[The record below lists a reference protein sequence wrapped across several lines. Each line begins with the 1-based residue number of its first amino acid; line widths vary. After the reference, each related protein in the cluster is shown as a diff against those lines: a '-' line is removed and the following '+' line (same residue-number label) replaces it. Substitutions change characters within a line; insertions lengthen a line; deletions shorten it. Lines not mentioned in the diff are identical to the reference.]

1 MYYFHLVMKIALIG
15 YGKMGHEIERIL
27 VSRGH
32 TIPLIIDFNNTDQL
46 TAENLSGCDVAIE
59 FTTPS
64 TAYGNIV
71 TCLDSGVPVVCGTTA
86 WLDRLTEVTTLCEQK
101 KGAFFYAS
109 NYSIGVNIFFAINRQ
124 LAQMMSRF
132 PEYDVTLNEVHHVQK
147 KDAPSGTAVTL
158 AEDILAGIDRKSS
171 WHLGTTTTPGELE
184 ITAQRRA
191 MVPGI
196 HTIVWESDADVITI
210 DHNAKNRSGFAMG
223 AVLAAEFL
231 ADKRGMGRVY
241 TMEDLLGF

>member
-1 MYYFHLVMKIALIG
+1 MYYFHHVMKIALIG

-32 TIPLIIDFNNTDQL
+32 TLPLIIDLNNTDQL
-46 TAENLSGCDVAIE
+46 TAENLAGCDVAIE
-59 FTTPS
+59 FTTPA
-64 TAYGNIV
+64 TAYGNVV
-71 TCLDSGVPVVCGTTA
+71 TCLEAGIPVVCGTTA
-86 WLDRLTEVTTLCEQK
+86 WLDKLPEVTALCERTH
-101 KGAFFYAS
+101 GAFFYAS
-109 NYSIGVNIFFAINRQ
+109 NYSVGVNIFFAINRQ
-124 LAQMMSRF
+124 LAQMMNRF

-158 AEDILAGIDRKSS
+158 AEDILAGIDRKNS
-171 WHLGTTTTPGELE
+171 WFLGTTTDADKLE
-184 ITAQRRA
+184 VTAQRRA

-196 HTIVWESDADVITI
+196 HTVVWESDADIITI

-231 ADKRGMGRVY
+231 ADKRGAGKVFGMK
-241 TMEDLLGF
+241 DLLGF

>member
-1 MYYFHLVMKIALIG
+1 MYYFHHVMKIALIG

-32 TIPLIIDFNNTDQL
+32 TLPLIIDLNNTDQL
-46 TAENLSGCDVAIE
+46 TAENLAGCDVAIE
-59 FTTPS
+59 FTTPA
-64 TAYGNIV
+64 TAYGNVV
-71 TCLDSGVPVVCGTTA
+71 TCLEAGIPVVCGTTA
-86 WLDRLTEVTTLCEQK
+86 WLDKLPEVTALCERTH
-101 KGAFFYAS
+101 GAFFYAS
-109 NYSIGVNIFFAINRQ
+109 NYSVGVNIFFAINRQ
-124 LAQMMSRF
+124 LAQMMNRF

-171 WHLGTTTTPGELE
+171 WFLGTTTDADKLE

-196 HTIVWESDADVITI
+196 HTVVWESDADIITI

-231 ADKRGMGRVY
+231 ADKRGAGKVFGMK
-241 TMEDLLGF
+241 DLLGF

>member
-1 MYYFHLVMKIALIG
+1 MYYFHHVMKIALIG

-32 TIPLIIDFNNTDQL
+32 TLPLIIDLNNTDQL
-46 TAENLSGCDVAIE
+46 TAENLAGCDVAIE
-59 FTTPS
+59 FTTPA
-64 TAYGNIV
+64 TAYGNVV
-71 TCLDSGVPVVCGTTA
+71 TCLEAGIPVVCGTTA
-86 WLDRLTEVTTLCEQK
+86 WLDKLPEVTALCERTH
-101 KGAFFYAS
+101 GAFFYAS
-109 NYSIGVNIFFAINRQ
+109 NYSVGVNIFFAINRQ
-124 LAQMMSRF
+124 LAQMMNRF

-171 WHLGTTTTPGELE
+171 WFLGTTTDADKLE
-184 ITAQRRA
+184 VTAQRRA

-196 HTIVWESDADVITI
+196 HTVVWESDADIITI

-231 ADKRGMGRVY
+231 ADKRGAGKVFGMK
-241 TMEDLLGF
+241 DLLGF

>member
-32 TIPLIIDFNNTDQL
+32 TVPLIIDMDNTDQL
-46 TAENLSGCDVAIE
+46 TAENLAACDVAIE
-59 FTTPS
+59 FTTPA
-64 TAYGNIV
+64 TAFGNIM
-71 TCLDSGVPVVCGTTA
+71 TCLEAGIPVVCGTTA
-86 WLDRLTEVTTLCEQK
+86 WLDKLPQAEALCKEK
-101 KGAFFYAS
+101 GGAFFYAS
-109 NYSIGVNIFFAINRQ
+109 NYSIGVNIFFAVNRE
-124 LAQMMSRF
+124 LARMMNRF

-158 AEDILAGIDRKSS
+158 AEDILAGIDRKTS
-171 WHLGTTTTPGELE
+171 WFLGTTTDADKLE
-184 ITAQRRA
+184 VTAQRRA

-196 HTIVWESDADVITI
+196 HTVVWESDADVITI
-210 DHNAKNRSGFAMG
+210 DHNAKNRSGFAAG

-231 ADKRGMGRVY
+231 AGKRGTGKVY
-241 TMEDLLGF
+241 GMKDLLGF

>member
-1 MYYFHLVMKIALIG
+1 MKIALIG

-32 TIPLIIDFNNTDQL
+32 EIPLIIDLDNTDRL
-46 TAENLSGCDVAIE
+46 TAENLQGCDVAIE
-59 FTTPS
+59 FTTPG

-71 TCLDSGVPVVCGTTA
+71 ACLMAGVPVVCGTTA
-86 WLDRLTEVTTLCEQK
+86 WLERLSEVEALCAERQ
-101 KGAFFYAS
+101 GAFFYAS
-109 NYSIGVNIFFAINRQ
+109 NYSIGVNIFFAVNRQ
-124 LAQMMSRF
+124 LAEMMNRF

-158 AEDILAGIDRKSS
+158 AEGILAGIDRKTS
-171 WHLGTTTTPGELE
+171 WHLGTTTVANELE

-196 HTIVWESDADVITI
+196 HTVVWESDADTITI

-231 ADKRGMGRVY
+231 ADKRGTGRVY
-241 TMEDLLGF
+241 GMKDLLGF

>member
-1 MYYFHLVMKIALIG
+1 MKIALIG

-32 TIPLIIDFNNTDQL
+32 EIPLIIDMDNTDQL
-46 TAENLSGCDVAIE
+46 TAENLRTCDVAIE
-59 FTTPS
+59 FTTPN

-71 TCLDSGVPVVCGTTA
+71 ACLEADVPVVCGTTA
-86 WLDRLTEVTTLCEQK
+86 WLDRLPEVTALCEER

-109 NYSIGVNIFFAINRQ
+109 NYSVGVNLFFAINRK
-124 LAQMMSRF
+124 LAEMMNRF

-158 AEDILAGIDRKSS
+158 AEDILAGIDRKTS
-171 WHLGTTTTPGELE
+171 WTLGATTVPTELGV
-184 ITAQRRA
+184 TAQRRA

-196 HTIVWESDADVITI
+196 HTVVWESDADIITI

-231 ADKRGMGRVY
+231 ADKRGMGRMY
-241 TMEDLLGF
+241 GMKDLLGF

>member
-15 YGKMGHEIERIL
+15 YGKMGHEIEKIL

-32 TIPLIIDFNNTDQL
+32 TIPLIIDMNNTDQL
-46 TAENLSGCDVAIE
+46 TAANLARCDVAIE
-59 FTTPS
+59 FTTPD

-71 TCLDSGVPVVCGTTA
+71 TCLNSGVPVVCGTTA
-86 WLDRLTEVTTLCEQK
+86 WLDKLPEVTELCVK
-101 KGAFFYAS
+101 NNGAFFYAS
-109 NYSIGVNIFFAINRQ
+109 NYSVGVNIFFAINRQ
-124 LAQMMSRF
+124 LAQLMNRF
-132 PEYDVTLNEVHHVQK
+132 SEYDVTVNEVHHVQK

-158 AEDILAGIDRKSS
+158 AEDILAGIDRKTV
-171 WHLGTTTTPGELE
+171 WHLGATTVPNELE

-210 DHNAKNRSGFAMG
+210 DHNAKNRSGLAVG

-231 ADKRGMGRVY
+231 ADKRGTGRVY
-241 TMEDLLGF
+241 GMKDLLGF

>member
-15 YGKMGHEIERIL
+15 YGKMGHEIEKIL

-32 TIPLIIDFNNTDQL
+32 TIPLIIDMNNTDQL
-46 TAENLSGCDVAIE
+46 TAANLAGCDVAIE
-59 FTTPS
+59 FTTPD

-71 TCLDSGVPVVCGTTA
+71 TCLKAGIPVVCGTTA
-86 WLDRLTEVTTLCEQK
+86 WLDRLKEVTDLCSQK

-109 NYSIGVNIFFAINRQ
+109 NYSVGVNIFFAINRQ
-124 LAQMMSRF
+124 LAQMMNRF
-132 PEYDVTLNEVHHVQK
+132 PEYDVTVNEVHHVQK

-158 AEDILAGIDRKSS
+158 AEDILAGIDRKTS
-171 WHLGTTTTPGELE
+171 WLLGATTVPNELE

-210 DHNAKNRSGFAMG
+210 DHNAKNRSGLAMG
-223 AVLAAEFL
+223 AVLAAEFME
-231 ADKRGMGRVY
+231 DKRGTGRVY
-241 TMEDLLGF
+241 GMKDLLGF

>member
-1 MYYFHLVMKIALIG
+1 MYYFHHVMKIALIG

-32 TIPLIIDFNNTDQL
+32 TLPLIIDLNNTDQL

-59 FTTPS
+59 FTTPA
-64 TAYGNIV
+64 TAYGNVV
-71 TCLDSGVPVVCGTTA
+71 TCLEAGIPVVCGTTA
-86 WLDRLTEVTTLCEQK
+86 WLDKLPEVTALCERTH
-101 KGAFFYAS
+101 GAFFYAS
-109 NYSIGVNIFFAINRQ
+109 NYSVGVNIFFAINRQ
-124 LAQMMSRF
+124 LAQMMNRF

-171 WHLGTTTTPGELE
+171 WFLGTTTDADKLE
-184 ITAQRRA
+184 VTAQRRA

-196 HTIVWESDADVITI
+196 HTVVWESDADIITI

-231 ADKRGMGRVY
+231 ADKRGVGKVFGMK
-241 TMEDLLGF
+241 DLLGF

>member
-32 TIPLIIDFNNTDQL
+32 TIPLIIDFNNTDLL
-46 TAENLSGCDVAIE
+46 TAENLSTCDVAIE
-59 FTTPS
+59 FTTPG

-71 TCLDSGVPVVCGTTA
+71 ACLNSGVPVVCGTTA
-86 WLDRLTEVTTLCEQK
+86 WLDRLKEVTTLCEQK

-124 LAQMMSRF
+124 LAQMMNRF

-147 KDAPSGTAVTL
+147 KDAPSGTAVTI
-158 AEDILAGIDRKSS
+158 AEDILAGIDRKTS
-171 WHLGTTTTPGELE
+171 WFLGTTTDADKLE
-184 ITAQRRA
+184 VTAQRRA

-196 HTIVWESDADVITI
+196 HTVVWESDADVITI

-223 AVLAAEFL
+223 AVLAAEFMV
-231 ADKRGMGRVY
+231 DKRGAGGVY
-241 TMEDLLGF
+241 GMKDLLGF

>member
-1 MYYFHLVMKIALIG
+1 MYYFHPVMKIALIG

-27 VSRGH
+27 LSRGH
-32 TIPLIIDFNNTDQL
+32 EIPLIIDFDTTDRL
-46 TAENLSGCDVAIE
+46 TAENLAACDVAIE
-59 FTTPS
+59 FTTPG
-64 TAYGNIV
+64 TAYENIM
-71 TCLDSGVPVVCGTTA
+71 TCLKSGMPVVCGTTA
-86 WLDRLTEVTTLCEQK
+86 WLDRLPEVTALCEAQ

-109 NYSIGVNIFFAINRQ
+109 NYSIGVNLFFAINRK
-124 LAQMMSRF
+124 LAEMMNRF

-158 AEDILAGIDRKSS
+158 AKDILAGIDRKTA
-171 WHLGTTTTPGELE
+171 WHLGTTTAPDELE
-184 ITAQRRA
+184 VTAQRRA

-196 HTIVWESDADVITI
+196 HTVVWESDADIITL

-231 ADKRGMGRVY
+231 ADKRGTGRVY
-241 TMEDLLGF
+241 GMKDLLGF

>member
-1 MYYFHLVMKIALIG
+1 MKVALIG

-27 VSRGH
+27 ISRGH
-32 TIPLIIDFNNTDQL
+32 TLQLIIDIDNQGDMT
-46 TAENLSGCDVAIE
+46 TEKLSQCDVAIE
-59 FTTPS
+59 FTTPG
-64 TAYGNIV
+64 TAFDNILK
-71 TCLDSGVPVVCGTTA
+71 CLDAGVPVVCGTTA
-86 WLDRLTEVTTLCEQK
+86 WLDRYDCVLNHCAK
-101 KGAFFYAS
+101 RNGAFFYAS
-109 NYSIGVNIFFAINRQ
+109 NYSIGVNIFAHINRE
-124 LAQMMSRF
+124 LARMMNRF
-132 PEYDVTLNEVHHVQK
+132 GEYDVTMNEVHHVQK

-158 AEDILAGIDRKSS
+158 AEGILDECERKQK

-231 ADKRGMGRVY
+231 CGKVGVY
-241 TMEDLLGF
+241 SMKDMLGF

>member
-15 YGKMGHEIERIL
+15 YGKMGHEIEKIL

-32 TIPLIIDFNNTDQL
+32 TIPLIIDMNNTDQL
-46 TAENLSGCDVAIE
+46 TAANLAGCDVAIE
-59 FTTPS
+59 FTTPA
-64 TAYGNIV
+64 TAYGNII
-71 TCLDSGVPVVCGTTA
+71 TCLEAGIPVVCGTTA
-86 WLDRLTEVTTLCEQK
+86 WLDRLQEVTDLCSQT

-109 NYSIGVNIFFAINRQ
+109 NYSIGVNIFFAINRH
-124 LAQMMSRF
+124 LAQLMNRF

-158 AEDILAGIDRKSS
+158 AEDILAGIDRKTS
-171 WHLGTTTTPGELE
+171 WFLGATTVPNELE
-184 ITAQRRA
+184 VTAQRRA

-223 AVLAAEFL
+223 AVLAAEFM
-231 ADKRGMGRVY
+231 ADKRGTGKMYG
-241 TMEDLLGF
+241 MKDLLGF